1 VFQGGI
7 YTVEVTEGVCTG
19 EDEIE
24 VVFAKAPVLNIG
36 GDTTLCKG
44 GGLWLNASFP
54 KSTYKWN
61 TGSTDSMIYAD
72 QPGEYK
78 VTVTN
83 PCGETTD
90 SVTIY
95 FQNEYC
101 DLFMANAFSPGND
114 AINNV
119 FLPRG
124 RNITVTSFSIY
135 NRSGELIFYT
145 EENNVGWDGTFEGE
159 IVQEGLYLWTLTY
172 NIPQGPFIKKSNAA
186 GHILLLR

>member
-1 VFQGGI
+1 RDIYCSDTTEKSFTIYSTPEPDLGKDIAICNVNSYILNSNFDADKYLWSTGDTTKSITVFQGGI

-95 FQNEYC
+95 
-101 DLFMANAFSPGND
+101 
-114 AINNV
+114 
-119 FLPRG
+119 
-124 RNITVTSFSIY
+124 
-135 NRSGELIFYT
+135 
-145 EENNVGWDGTFEGE
+145 
-159 IVQEGLYLWTLTY
+159 
-172 NIPQGPFIKKSNAA
+172 
-186 GHILLLR
+186 